1 MSKVKSRTPL
11 KRVNVD
17 VKSIYAVG
25 DIHGCFNTVV
35 GMIKNYDIHD
45 SMIIC
50 CGDCGLGFN
59 IPEGD
64 KLAMTKLNNVCK
76 KNNIR
81 VIMVR
86 GNHDDPKFFEEGL
99 VNTKY
104 ITAVPDYTVING
116 NILCVGGAT
125 SIDRTHRLEG
135 KELNMRHYMK
145 YHPGCTIEEA
155 RANTRNSYWENEA
168 PVYNEN
174 EFKSIKEDGLNINHV
189 ITHTCP
195 SFCEP
200 QSKDGIRYWLA
211 KDPGLEEVITNE
223 RNVMDLI
230 YNKLTEDG
238 HDVKTWT
245 YGHYHRHCSQ
255 EIDGIKFT
263 MLGAILSEFDNPD
276 WIEIR
281 N

>member
-1 MSKVKSRTPL
+1 MSKRINIGL
-11 KRVNVD
+11 E
-17 VKSIYAVG
+17 SIYAVG
-25 DIHGCFNTVV
+25 DIHGCFNTLV
-35 GMIKNYDIHD
+35 GMIKNYSIRD
-45 SMIIC
+45 SIIIC

-59 IPEGD
+59 KPKGD
-64 KLAMTKLNNVCK
+64 KQLMSKLNKTCREHNL
-76 KNNIR
+76 R

-99 VNTKY
+99 ANTKY
-104 ITAVPDYTVING
+104 IIAVPDYTVVNG

-125 SIDRTHRLEG
+125 SIDRTNRLAS

-145 YHPGCTIEEA
+145 YHPGCTIQEA
-155 RANTRNSYWENEA
+155 KDGTRNSYWENEA
-168 PVYNEN
+168 PVYKED
-174 EFKSIKEDGLNINHV
+174 EFKSIKDDGLTINHV

-200 QSKDGIRYWLA
+200 LSKDGIEYWLA
-211 KDPGLEEVITNE
+211 KDPGLDEVINNE
-223 RNVMDLI
+223 RIVMDQI
-230 YNKLTEDG
+230 YDKLLEDG
-238 HDVKTWT
+238 HDIKSWT

-263 MLGAILSEFDNPD
+263 MLGAVLSQFDNPD